1 MKNNFF
7 KFIKFFIN
15 EYRCLKF
22 ALIISSILF
31 FFEYLYLSLL
41 FLFSLNLNTSNN
53 SYFIIDFWKTIF
65 YFFNINFNYKS
76 ILTIFLI
83 LYLLKVFFDF
93 LYKSYIIYISR
104 FIHFELNNKI
114 FYHIIYLEKINNLYK
129 KSIGH
134 YIHLFGDSTH
144 KCGTIIATF
153 CEIFTNF
160 LFLIASM
167 TILFFF
173 SQNILFLLILL
184 LSLLLIF
191 FFLSIKKNFIKNKEL
206 IKISSKVN
214 TITIEALNS
223 IRSIR
228 SFRIG
233 RFIEAQNNKEMIDYM
248 GCYFSLERNKEFYK
262 TLPTLVIIF
271 IFLFLLFSFNLNNS
285 EELFVRYFAGL
296 ILVIRTVSI
305 AGTIGHNLSTIIS
318 EFTNLN
324 SIDELLDL
332 SSNIIHKN
340 FKVNDLNS
348 KDSVN
353 SNKNINEINIIDL
366 SFGFNNKY
374 LFKDINFNFYK
385 NNSYALIGKSGSG
398 KSCFADIL
406 SGLNTDFDGEIFI
419 NKKKINNINNIL
431 DKNIIL
437 VEQTSKII
445 EGSLYENLTLG
456 MFYADLEIHDLL
468 KKLNLEDL
476 SKRLHLKLEY
486 QGANLSGGQRQRI
499 AICRA
504 ILLKPE
510 VLILDESLNALD
522 EISFDII
529 INLLFSEFKE
539 KILIFIT
546 HDKRIIQKVNKTL
559 NLEDYKNI

>member
-7 KFIKFFIN
+7 KFIKFFVK
-15 EYRCLKF
+15 EYKCLKF

-31 FFEYLYLSLL
+31 LFEYLYLSLL
-41 FLFSLNLNTSNN
+41 IFFSLNLNASNN
-53 SYFIIDFWKTIF
+53 SYFIVDFWKKIF
-65 YFFNINFNYKS
+65 YFFNIDYNYKS
-76 ILTIFLI
+76 ILSIFLI
-83 LYLLKVFFDF
+83 LYLLKVFLDF

-104 FIHFELNNKI
+104 FIHFQLNNKI
-114 FYHIIYLEKINNLYK
+114 FHHIIYLEKINNLYK

-144 KCGTIIATF
+144 KCGTIIAGF

-173 SQNILFLLILL
+173 SKNILFLLILL
-184 LSLLLIF
+184 LSLLLVIF
-191 FFLSIKKNFIKNKEL
+191 FLNIKKIFIKNKEL

-248 GCYFSLERNKEFYK
+248 RCYSSLERNKEFYK

-271 IFLFLLFSFNLNNS
+271 SFLFLLFSFNLNNS

-305 AGTIGHNLSTIIS
+305 AGALGHNLSNIIS

-332 SSNIIHKN
+332 SSNITYKD
-340 FKVNDLNS
+340 FKVNEL
-348 KDSVN
+348 KDKDNASVK
-353 SNKNINEINIIDL
+353 KNINEIDIIDL

-406 SGLNTDFDGEIFI
+406 SGLNIDFDGQILI
-419 NKKKINNINNIL
+419 NKKTINNANNIL

-456 MFYADLEIHDLL
+456 MFYADLEIYDLL

-476 SKRLHLKLEY
+476 SKRLHSKLEY

-529 INLLFSEFKE
+529 INFLFLEFKE

-546 HDKRIIQKVNKTL
+546 HDKRIIKKVNKIL

>member
-7 KFIKFFIN
+7 KFIKFFVK
-15 EYRCLKF
+15 EYKCLKF

-31 FFEYLYLSLL
+31 LFEYLYLSLL
-41 FLFSLNLNTSNN
+41 IFFSSNLNASNN
-53 SYFIIDFWKTIF
+53 SNFIVDFWKKIF
-65 YFFNINFNYKS
+65 YFFNIDYNYKL
-76 ILTIFLI
+76 ILSIFLI
-83 LYLLKVFFDF
+83 LYLLKVFLDF

-104 FIHFELNNKI
+104 FIHFQLNNKI
-114 FYHIIYLEKINNLYK
+114 FHHIIYLEKINNLYK

-144 KCGTIIATF
+144 KCGTIIAGF

-173 SQNILFLLILL
+173 SKNILFLLILL
-184 LSLLLIF
+184 LSLLLII
-191 FFLSIKKNFIKNKEL
+191 FFLNIKKIFIKNKEL

-248 GCYFSLERNKEFYK
+248 RYYSSLERNKEFYK

-271 IFLFLLFSFNLNNS
+271 SFLFLLFSFNLNNS

-305 AGTIGHNLSTIIS
+305 AGALGHNLSNIIS

-332 SSNIIHKN
+332 SSNITYKD
-340 FKVNDLNS
+340 FKVNEL
-348 KDSVN
+348 KDKNNASVK
-353 SNKNINEINIIDL
+353 KNINEINIIDL

-406 SGLNTDFDGEIFI
+406 SGLNIDFDGQILI
-419 NKKKINNINNIL
+419 NKKTINNANNIL

-456 MFYADLEIHDLL
+456 MFYADLEIYDLL

-476 SKRLHLKLEY
+476 SKRLHSKLEY

-529 INLLFSEFKE
+529 INFLFSEFKE

-546 HDKRIIQKVNKTL
+546 HDKRIIKKVNKIL